1 MSTQPIALLLAE
13 KLEQQFPLGTAQHY
27 LDGEAAAELRRLYA
41 EVEALLTD
49 AKRYRWLRDTL
60 HSAVGGGVTVN
71 DERLVYQTP
80 DPGEEVRVY
89 WYPDTPV
96 GFYESKAATLDEA
109 VDSARGEA

>member
-1 MSTQPIALLLAE
+1 MTQPEALRLADALME
-13 KLEQQFPLGTAQHY
+13 PVV
-27 LDGEAAAELRRLYA
+27 LDEHAMQAAAELRRLHA

-80 DPGEEVRVY
+80 EPGEEVRVY

>member
-1 MSTQPIALLLAE
+1 MKQPDALRLADR
-13 KLEQQFPLGTAQHY
+13 LQCNVSRGIHW
-27 LDGEAAAELRRLYA
+27 DAAAELRRLHA

-80 DPGEEVRVY
+80 EPGDEVRVY